1 MRYLKNLRDH
11 KAHKL
16 DDPSKIEPSKPEFDS
31 KAKFREWCKKSDTD
45 HVFYSL
51 AEGDS
56 PGERISEDNPVN
68 AMTGFAIDYD
78 APLDW
83 DIVDKQIEAN
93 HKGAM
98 PTWRTRT
105 NSGYIRTVYEF
116 QKKLPIAPELY
127 GPFMKELAS
136 LLGVERIFAGFDKT
150 TLEPTKYFE
159 LGTDWVKIGEPL
171 EPTLYRTAL
180 LKAASK
186 SPPKTGAT
194 AIPID
199 AVAKEVEERWPDRW
213 NGEFNVGSR
222 GPLFW
227 VEPFVER
234 EGCQVTEEG
243 IVCYSDRDGRGFLSW
258 SDLLG
263 PKFVEEYET
272 KKYGSLLDQ
281 YWFNGKNFYK
291 LNHGR
296 AVTVP
301 RDQLIMELR
310 RDGFSARAKKGKPC
324 SEVELAILAISN
336 ENRIDEVAPVVFSDE
351 RVVEYNSHRILNTS
365 NVDPVQPADSGDPA
379 KCPLILG
386 LIDQMFVDGT
396 DVLKAWI
403 KRSYEAVLYKK
414 RDQGQCMIF
423 VGPTNRGKSLLS
435 NRIISALMGGF
446 ADASEYA
453 AGQTN
458 FNKDL
463 AGKAAWVI
471 DDTVSAAS
479 FQDQRKA
486 TEVIKRIVANPR
498 IEYNAKYA
506 DAVTIPWTGRVMLS
520 VNLDANSLSVIP
532 SLDSSNRDKIIALRV
547 RDDANSE
554 FPPNDELEA
563 TIAEQLPYFARYIL
577 DWEVPDKVK
586 GYARYGVISFIDK
599 SIASAAYDNSSRSS
613 VAELVEF
620 FAKKA
625 RTWVDET
632 DENSFDENG
641 DMTWTGT
648 LTEFQVGLHAFNDG
662 KNVGMS
668 NNLET
673 VRRGM
678 LILEETSKANST
690 IRPVSSVGFGGGKL
704 WTINLEQRYD
714 IGASQTQEAIV
725 V

>member
-16 DDPSKIEPSKPEFDS
+16 SDPSKIKPNKPEFDS

-45 HVFYSL
+45 HVFYTL

-56 PGERISEDNPVN
+56 PGERITEDNPVN
-68 AMTGFAIDYD
+68 SLTGFAIDYD
-78 APLDW
+78 APVDW

-93 HKGAM
+93 HKGSM

-127 GPFMKELAS
+127 GPFVKELAA

-159 LGTDWVKIGEPL
+159 LGVDWVKVGEPL
-171 EPTLYRTAL
+171 EPAIYRTAL

-194 AIPID
+194 AIPMD
-199 AVAKEVEERWPDRW
+199 AISKAVEERWPDRW
-213 NGEFNVGSR
+213 DGEFSVGAR

-310 RDGFSARAKKGKPC
+310 RDGFAPRPKKGKPC

-351 RVVEYNSHRILNTS
+351 QVVEYNSHRILNTS
-365 NVDPVQPADSGDPA
+365 NVAPVQPADNGDP
-379 KCPLILG
+379 KNCPLILG

-396 DVLKAWI
+396 DVLKAWM
-403 KRSYEAVLYKK
+403 KRAYEAILYKR

-435 NRIISALMGGF
+435 NRIVSALMGGF
-446 ADASEYA
+446 ADASDYA
-453 AGQTN
+453 AGQTA

-498 IEYNAKYA
+498 MEYNAKYA
-506 DAVTIPWTGRVMLS
+506 DAISIPWTGRVMLS

-547 RDDANSE
+547 RDDATSE

-563 TIAEQLPYFARYIL
+563 TITEQLPYFAKYLL
-577 DWEVPDKVK
+577 DWKVPDKIK
-586 GYARYGVISFIDK
+586 WSSRYGVISYIDTT
-599 SIASAAYDNSSRSS
+599 IASAAYDNSSRST

-625 RTWVDET
+625 RVWKEREDDPEPT
-632 DENSFDENG
+632 
-641 DMTWTGT
+641 TWTGT
-648 LTEFQVGLHAFNDG
+648 LTDFQVAIHTFNDG
-662 KNVGMS
+662 KTVGLS
-668 NNLET
+668 NNLEM

-678 LILEETSKANST
+678 LILEETSKANKA
-690 IRPVSSVGFGGGKL
+690 IRPVSSLNTGAGKL
-704 WTINLEQRYD
+704 WTINLEEEYD
-714 IGASQTQEAIV
+714 IGASQSLKTEAV
-725 V
+725 T